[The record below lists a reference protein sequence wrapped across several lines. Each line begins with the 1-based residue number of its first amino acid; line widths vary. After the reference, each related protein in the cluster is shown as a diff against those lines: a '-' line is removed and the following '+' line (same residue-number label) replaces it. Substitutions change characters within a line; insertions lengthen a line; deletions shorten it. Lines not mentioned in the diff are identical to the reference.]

1 MKEASSL
8 HFHLV
13 EHATN
18 DSMSSFVDWIYTT
31 HHPEATQRRYAYE
44 VKRLHRVLHTWL
56 LADYL
61 QAREFQNFLV
71 GKLPGIDDNLYTKDS
86 DVDSDEA
93 LDVDFDKEKPKA
105 DRKPYRRNGT
115 NEALRDFYFNALKQG
130 NIRAGSGMYRFIIY
144 QFAKN
149 ISHHTVEEK
158 QRRSYFAAL
167 DPGTKADIAEY
178 LAETCSRVR
187 EGVEESAR
195 SGSYMKSV
203 IHRHRLDWTY
213 PRHHFH
219 ERS

>member
-1 MKEASSL
+1 
-8 HFHLV
+8 
-13 EHATN
+13 
-18 DSMSSFVDWIYTT
+18 
-31 HHPEATQRRYAYE
+31 
-44 VKRLHRVLHTWL
+44 
-56 LADYL
+56 
-61 QAREFQNFLV
+61 
-71 GKLPGIDDNLYTKDS
+71 
-86 DVDSDEA
+86 
-93 LDVDFDKEKPKA
+93 
-105 DRKPYRRNGT
+105 
-115 NEALRDFYFNALKQG
+115 
-130 NIRAGSGMYRFIIY
+130 MYRFIIY